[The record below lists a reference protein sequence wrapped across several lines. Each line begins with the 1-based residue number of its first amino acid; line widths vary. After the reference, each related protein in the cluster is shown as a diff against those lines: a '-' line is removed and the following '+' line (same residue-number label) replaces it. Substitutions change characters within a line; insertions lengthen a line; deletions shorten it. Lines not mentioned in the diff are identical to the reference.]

1 MLGVRLGLGRRCWT
15 SISCL
20 RRNLTSQSGVAPTAQ
35 REWKTGRIVLGTTGT
50 LLLGAIG
57 YDGVV
62 NELENVQSAQ
72 RFLRSLAIGVCISAD
87 YTWSLWGLSDED
99 PKYELIMSQ
108 VHQRAADRILNGCLV
123 NGGLYI
129 KMGQGVA
136 AMNHIIPK
144 EYVRTLKKLE
154 DKCLPR
160 KAGEVRKLFVEDFGK
175 TPEEVFQTFEYEPI
189 AAASLAQVFLGT
201 TKEGRKVAIKVQYA
215 DLRKRFDGDLRTIL
229 FLQDMLALMHKNY
242 NFGWIIRD
250 LQGTLREEL
259 DFTHEGRNSE
269 RCAEDLKKHDS
280 IYVPKVLWEYTN
292 KRVLTAEFIDGCKIN
307 DSEGLKNLKVNLAKL
322 DVNLFRAFADQI
334 FRTGFVHADPHPGNV
349 FVRRDP
355 TSGRPQLVLLDHG
368 LYGKLTPEVRANLC
382 RFWEAIV
389 LKDHAE
395 MAKIAR
401 ALNVQD
407 YRTFAEILLQ
417 RPLELKGSKLT
428 TRLSEDDLDY
438 MTRQAKEHFDKVMQT
453 LRSMPRNLIFV
464 LRNLNTIR
472 AIARE
477 HGDPVDRP
485 KVMARC
491 AIAALRQTNRGI
503 TGFFR
508 SIFRRINFEYQL
520 WKCSFQFWLVSSYLK
535 LLTRLGRSPDT
546 SHLLDVQVEV

>member
-1 MLGVRLGLGRRCWT
+1 
-15 SISCL
+15 
-20 RRNLTSQSGVAPTAQ
+20 
-35 REWKTGRIVLGTTGT
+35 
-50 LLLGAIG
+50 GAIG
-57 YDGVV
+57 YDGAV
-62 NELENVQSAQ
+62 NEFETVYGAK
-72 RFLRSLAIGVCISAD
+72 RFLRSFGIGVSISVD
-87 YTWSLWGLSDED
+87 YSWSLWGLDESD
-99 PKYELIMSQ
+99 PNYEEVISG
-108 VHQRAADRILNGCLV
+108 VHQRSADRILNGCLT

-144 EYVRTLKKLE
+144 EYIRTLKKLE
-154 DKCLPR
+154 DQCLPR
-160 KAGEVRKLFVEDFGK
+160 KPGEVRKLFEQDFGK
-175 TPEEVFQTFEYEPI
+175 PPEEVFQTFDYEPI
-189 AAASLAQVFLGT
+189 AAASLAQVFRGT
-201 TKEGRKVAIKVQYA
+201 TKEGQQVAIKVQYA
-215 DLRKRFDGDLRTIL
+215 DLRKRFNADLRTIL
-229 FLQDMLALMHKNY
+229 FLQDMIALIHKSY
-242 NFGWIIRD
+242 NFGWIVRD

-259 DFTHEGRNSE
+259 DFMHEGRNAE
-269 RCAEDLKKHDS
+269 RCAEDLRKHDS
-280 IYVPKVLWEYTN
+280 VYVP

-307 DSEGLKNLKVNLAKL
+307 DTDRLKHLKINLAKL
-322 DVNLFRAFADQI
+322 DVALFRAFADQI

-349 FVRRDP
+349 FVRKDP
-355 TSGRPQLVLLDHG
+355 ASGRPQLVLLDHG
-368 LYGKLTPEVRANLC
+368 LYGNLTPEVRANLC

-389 LKDHAE
+389 LKDHTE
-395 MAKIAR
+395 MAKFAR

-428 TRLSEDDLDY
+428 TRLSEEDLAY
-438 MTRQAKEHFDKVMQT
+438 MTLQAKEHFDKVMQT

-491 AIAALRQTNRGI
+491 ALTALRQYSVGFRGY
-503 TGFFR
+503 FR

-520 WKCSFQFWLVSSYLK
+520 WKFSFQFWLVSSYLK

-546 SHLLDVQVEV
+546 AHLLDVQVDV

>member
-1 MLGVRLGLGRRCWT
+1 MFGIRLGLRGRSWT
-15 SISCL
+15 CL
-20 RRNLTSQSGVAPTAQ
+20 RRNLTWQNRVAPTAQ
-35 REWKTGRIVLGTTGT
+35 RKWRAGRILLATPVS

-62 NELENVQSAQ
+62 NEFENVQSVQ
-72 RFLRSLAIGVCISAD
+72 RFLRSLAIGASISAD
-87 YTWSLWGLSDED
+87 YTWTLWGLSEED
-99 PKYELIMSQ
+99 WNYETIMSQ
-108 VHQRAADRILNGCLV
+108 VHQRAADKILHGCLV

-144 EYVRTLKKLE
+144 EYVMTLKKLE
-154 DKCLPR
+154 DQCLPR

-175 TPEEVFQTFEYEPI
+175 TPEEVFETFEYEPI
-189 AAASLAQVFLGT
+189 AAASLAQVFRGT
-201 TKEGRKVAIKVQYA
+201 TKEGQKVAIKVQYA

-229 FLQDMLALMHKNY
+229 FLQDMLALIHKNY

-259 DFTHEGRNSE
+259 DFSHEGRNAE
-269 RCAEDLKKHDS
+269 RCAEDLKMHDS
-280 IYVPKVLWEYTN
+280 IYVPRVFWEYTN

-307 DSEGLKNLKVNLAKL
+307 DSEGLKNLNINLAKL
-322 DVNLFRAFADQI
+322 DASLFRAFADQI

-355 TSGRPQLVLLDHG
+355 ATGRAQLVLLDHG
-368 LYGKLTPEVRANLC
+368 LYGKLTPEVRVNLC

-389 LKDHAE
+389 LRNHVE
-395 MAKIAR
+395 MDKNAR

-407 YRTFAEILLQ
+407 YQTFAEILLQ
-417 RPLELKGSKLT
+417 RPLELKGPKLT
-428 TRLSEDDLDY
+428 TRLSDEDLAY

-491 AIAALRQTNRGI
+491 ALTALRQNNRGFS
-503 TGFFR
+503 GFFR
-508 SIFRRINFEYQL
+508 ALFRKINFEYQL
-520 WKCSFQFWLVSSYLK
+520 WKLSFQFWLVSSYLK

-546 SHLLDVQVEV
+546 SHLLDLHVEV